1 LSVKFETKEK
11 DAAGCTNTDALTL
24 ARDIVAFPLTSFRPE
39 SRNIISNESIKVY
52 DWTTNVAAKFNG
64 KKYLNSPGITV
75 TLKVK
80 AFETVGE
87 NESAT

>member
-1 LSVKFETKEK
+1 V
-11 DAAGCTNTDALTL
+11 
-24 ARDIVAFPLTSFRPE
+24 P
-39 SRNIISNESIKVY
+39 
-52 DWTTNVAAKFNG
+52 AKFNG

-87 NESAT
+87 NEFAV